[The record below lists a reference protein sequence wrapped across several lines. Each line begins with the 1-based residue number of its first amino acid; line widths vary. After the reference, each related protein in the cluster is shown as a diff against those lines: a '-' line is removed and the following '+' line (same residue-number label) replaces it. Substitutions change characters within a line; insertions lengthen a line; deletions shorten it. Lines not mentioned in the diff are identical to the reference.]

1 MFLPPYKLFLPA
13 EQDRM
18 QDLFRAFRAAQAR
31 EGTDEVVYGLLI
43 LAGIVMAIFILSLL
57 VNSRQRQK
65 SYAGPWGLFFS
76 LCRAHK
82 LNWKDRWL
90 LWRLA
95 RLEQLAD
102 PARLFL
108 EPQWFAA
115 DSLPGALRQRAKQL
129 KSIRDRLFADLKESH
144 ILSDP
149 QQSPWAEPIEPTGAA
164 LPALKVAPELDIPPW
179 SATVPSPP
187 LPPLSNTSD
196 GATV

>member
-1 MFLPPYKLFLPA
+1 MFLPPYKMFLPA
-13 EQDRM
+13 EEDRM
-18 QDLFRAFRAAQAR
+18 QGLFRAFRAAQAR
-31 EGTDEVVYGLLI
+31 EGTDEVLYGLMI
-43 LAGIVMAIFILSLL
+43 LAGIVVAIFILSLL

-65 SYAGPWGLFFS
+65 SYASPWGLFFS

-82 LNWKDRWL
+82 LNWKERWL

-102 PARLFL
+102 PGRLFL

-115 DSLPGALRQRAKQL
+115 ISLPGALRQRAKQL

-144 ILSDP
+144 ESSDGD
-149 QQSPWAEPIEPTGAA
+149 QSPWAEPTGPTGAA
-164 LPALKVAPELDIPPW
+164 LPMLKAAPELDILPW

-187 LPPLSNTSD
+187 LPPFSNTSD

>member
-1 MFLPPYKLFLPA
+1 MFLPPYSTFLPA

-31 EGTDEVVYGLLI
+31 EGMDEVVYGLLI
-43 LAGIVMAIFILSLL
+43 LAGILVAIFILSL
-57 VNSRQRQK
+57 VFNSRRRQK
-65 SYAGPWGLFFS
+65 SYTSPWGLFLS

-82 LNWKDRWL
+82 LNWKERWL

-108 EPQWFAA
+108 EPEWFAA
-115 DSLPGALRQRAKQL
+115 ASLPGALRQRAKQL

-144 ILSDP
+144 KLSDG

-164 LPALKVAPELDIPPW
+164 LPTLKAAPELDIPPW
-179 SATVPSPP
+179 SATVTSPP

-196 GATV
+196 GAPV